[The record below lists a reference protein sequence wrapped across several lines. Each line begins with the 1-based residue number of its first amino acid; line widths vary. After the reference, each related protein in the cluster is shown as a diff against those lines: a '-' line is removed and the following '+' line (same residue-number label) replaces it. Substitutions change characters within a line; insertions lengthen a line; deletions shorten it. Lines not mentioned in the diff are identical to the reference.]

1 MERVFEKPA
10 KQYDNVADRTTAEMM
25 GEHLEVAFNLLQ
37 QVRPD
42 AKGFHALVMD
52 SPDGESTE
60 VAISL
65 IEK

>member
-1 MERVFEKPA
+1 MYKIYDKPD
-10 KQYDNVADRTTAEMM
+10 KEYDNIADRTTAEMM
-25 GEHLEVAFNLLQ
+25 GEHLEAAFDLLQ

-52 SPDGESTE
+52 SPDGGLTKAE
-60 VAISL
+60 ISL